1 METYT
6 SDIDYFKS
14 IDGNMIRNPVGYC
27 TYHRGYV
34 SQRQAMV
41 HKCYRKHG
49 GTCGRLTNMSGRR
62 VRDMKTEQFYDKFLS
77 RMDKMCGSL
86 DKIARMLEAMQK
98 ANEMT
103 PLDKA
108 LKEAQSMK
116 AEEYLFG
123 KVHKYAEGEKE

>member
-1 METYT
+1 MAIPEA
-6 SDIDYFKS
+6 IDYYKS

-49 GTCGRLTNMSGRR
+49 GTCGRLTNMRGKR
-62 VRDMKTEQFYDKFLS
+62 VRDMTQQQFYDKMIS

-86 DKIARMLEAMQK
+86 NKIVGILEAIQK
-98 ANEMT
+98 
-103 PLDKA
+103 KHY
-108 LKEAQSMK
+108 
-116 AEEYLFG
+116 AEEM
-123 KVHKYAEGEKE
+123 HKYAESEKE

>member
-1 METYT
+1 METYA

-49 GTCGRLTNMSGRR
+49 GTCGRLTNMRGKK
-62 VRDMKTEQFYDKFLS
+62 VRDMTQQQFYDKMIS

-86 DKIARMLEAMQK
+86 DKIARMLESIQK
-98 ANEMT
+98 KNDVYIVNTAAN
-103 PLDKA
+103 
-108 LKEAQSMK
+108 
-116 AEEYLFG
+116 
-123 KVHKYAEGEKE
+123 YAEDEDE

>member
-1 METYT
+1 MSERTI
-6 SDIDYFKS
+6 IDYFKS

-49 GTCGRLTNMSGRR
+49 GTCGRLTNMRGKR
-62 VRDMKTEQFYDKFLS
+62 VRDMTQQQFYDKMVS

-98 ANEMT
+98 ADADSKKGCIISLT
-103 PLDKA
+103 D
-108 LKEAQSMK
+108 
-116 AEEYLFG
+116 AET
-123 KVHKYAEGEKE
+123 VNKYAEGGKE

>member
-1 METYT
+1 MT
-6 SDIDYFKS
+6 
-14 IDGNMIRNPVGYC
+14 
-27 TYHRGYV
+27 
-34 SQRQAMV
+34 QQ
-41 HKCYRKHG
+41 
-49 GTCGRLTNMSGRR
+49 
-62 VRDMKTEQFYDKFLS
+62 QFYDKMVS

-108 LKEAQSMK
+108 LKEAQSMT

>member
-1 METYT
+1 MAIPEA
-6 SDIDYFKS
+6 IDYFKS

-98 ANEMT
+98 TNEDSKKGCIISLT
-103 PLDKA
+103 N
-108 LKEAQSMK
+108 
-116 AEEYLFG
+116 AET
-123 KVHKYAEGEKE
+123 VHKYAESEKE

>member
-1 METYT
+1 MSERTI
-6 SDIDYFKS
+6 IDYFKS

-49 GTCGRLTNMSGRR
+49 GTCGRLTNMRGKR
-62 VRDMKTEQFYDKFLS
+62 VRDMTQQQFYDKMIS

-86 DKIARMLEAMQK
+86 NKIVGILEAIQK
-98 ANEMT
+98 KQDTEV
-103 PLDKA
+103 L
-108 LKEAQSMK
+108 
-116 AEEYLFG
+116 
-123 KVHKYAEGEKE
+123 HKYAEGEKE

>member
-1 METYT
+1 MVTPEA
-6 SDIDYFKS
+6 IDYFKS

-98 ANEMT
+98 TNEDSKKGCIISLT
-103 PLDKA
+103 D
-108 LKEAQSMK
+108 
-116 AEEYLFG
+116 AET
-123 KVHKYAEGEKE
+123 VHKYADGEKE